1 MADAPDLGSGA
12 ARRESSSL
20 SSCTEEDLADHLV
33 RITLSMLARAIAGI
47 LLLVLS
53 CRVTGAPKSITLP
66 KSIREQGFVPIGGIE
81 QWITIQG
88 ADRANPVLLFLHG
101 GPGNAMSAFADSMF
115 RGWDKDFT
123 LVQWDQRGAGRTF
136 GRSGPG
142 IEPTLTMERMAK
154 DGVEVAEYLTKHL
167 DQRRI
172 VLVGASWGSLLGIHI
187 VKQRPD
193 LFDAFVGTG
202 QFVNMRENL
211 RASYERVLDHAS
223 EIDDKPA
230 VEELNAVGPPP
241 WDGLAKWRTFRKW
254 RNDYQRKLATT
265 APLQLIRS
273 REYSS
278 AEDLANEEGA
288 DDLSFLHFNFVGT
301 SMTGPLMDVDLKR
314 LGADFSVPI
323 YVIQGAA
330 DLNAVPEIAR
340 EYIDWIKPPAKQ
352 FLLVPGSGHAD
363 TRASLDVLSGLLH
376 QVKLEMARGRH

>member
-1 MADAPDLGSGA
+1 
-12 ARRESSSL
+12 
-20 SSCTEEDLADHLV
+20 
-33 RITLSMLARAIAGI
+33 
-47 LLLVLS
+47 
-53 CRVTGAPKSITLP
+53 
-66 KSIREQGFVPIGGIE
+66 
-81 QWITIQG
+81 
-88 ADRANPVLLFLHG
+88 
-101 GPGNAMSAFADSMF
+101 MF

-136 GRSGPG
+136 GRSGPS

-167 DQRRI
+167 HQRRI

-193 LFDAFVGTG
+193 LFYAFVGTG
-202 QFVNMRENL
+202 QFVNMRDNL
-211 RASYERVLDHAS
+211 RASYQRVLDHAR

-230 VEELNAVGPPP
+230 VEELNAVGAPP
-241 WDGLAKWRTFRKW
+241 WDTVAKWRTFRKW

-265 APLQLIRS
+265 EPLQLIRS
-273 REYSS
+273 PEYAS

-301 SMTGPLMDVDLKR
+301 SMTGPLMDMDLKS
-314 LGADFSVPI
+314 LGADFAVPI

-340 EYIDWIKPPAKQ
+340 EYIDWIKAPAKQ
-352 FLLVPGSGHAD
+352 FLLVPASGHAD
-363 TRASLDVLSGLLH
+363 TRASLDVLSGLLTH
-376 QVKLEMARGRH
+376 QVRFEMAPGRN